1 MSSLQEGQPAPEF
14 TAKDDQ
20 GNTVRLSDFKDKK
33 NVVLY
38 FYPKD
43 DTPGCTIEAC
53 NFRDDYSKFQ
63 SKDTQILGVSYDDEG
78 SHQAFKTKFN
88 LPFPLLVDADHRIAA
103 AFGVQGDKYANRDTI
118 LIDKSGK
125 VKKILRKVDPASHA
139 GEILNLLGN

>member
-1 MSSLQEGQPAPEF
+1 MSSLQEGQAAPEF
-14 TAKDDQ
+14 SAKDDQ
-20 GNTVRLSDFKDKK
+20 GNTVSLADFKGKK

-63 SKDTQILGVSYDDEG
+63 TKDTQILGVSYDDEG
-78 SHQAFKTKFN
+78 SHQAFKKKFS
-88 LPFPLLVDADHRIAA
+88 LPFPLLVDADHKIAE

-118 LIDKSGK
+118 VIDKNGNLKK
-125 VKKILRKVDPASHA
+125 VLRKVDPASHSS
-139 GEILNLLGN
+139 EILNLLAE